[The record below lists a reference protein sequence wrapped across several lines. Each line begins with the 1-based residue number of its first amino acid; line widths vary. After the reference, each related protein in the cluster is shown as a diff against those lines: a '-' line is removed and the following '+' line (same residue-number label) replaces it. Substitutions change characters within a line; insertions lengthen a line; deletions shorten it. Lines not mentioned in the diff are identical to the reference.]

1 MIPNLVRV
9 IEGFREYESEI
20 QKTLN
25 EIRSQSAATPRGMS
39 GSDFK
44 GLAPLLRVVVE
55 KYPELKANSLFIKL
69 QQSLTDTEQRI
80 ALARD
85 YFNNSATFY
94 NTRLEIVP
102 DRFVAVMA
110 RLRQRT
116 LMEASDFE
124 RAPIQVKLVE

>member
-1 MIPNLVRV
+1 V

-102 DRFVAVMA
+102 DRFVAIMA